1 MGELLQDLGLVSL
14 AGSLV
19 LAVFGGGAT
28 AISTFGAVFGGLVFI
43 VSIPCAFYT
52 FFFVLEVVSAMHADS
67 EDNTDEIAA

>member
-1 MGELLQDLGLVSL
+1 MGQLLNDLGLVSL
-14 AGSLV
+14 AGSLI

-28 AISTFGAVFGGLVFI
+28 AISTFGVLFGVLVFF

-52 FFFVLEVVSAMHADS
+52 FFFVLEVVSAMRTDS